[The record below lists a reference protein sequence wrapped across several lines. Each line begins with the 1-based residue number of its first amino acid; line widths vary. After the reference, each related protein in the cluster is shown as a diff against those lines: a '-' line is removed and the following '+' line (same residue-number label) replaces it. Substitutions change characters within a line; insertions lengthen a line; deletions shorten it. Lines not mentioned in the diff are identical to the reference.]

1 MVTLFC
7 LLCFPCLV
15 VFPLLLFS
23 SAPFALL
30 SIVFVSVL
38 LALCLSCSFSL
49 H

>member
-1 MVTLFC
+1 
-7 LLCFPCLV
+7 
-15 VFPLLLFS
+15 
-23 SAPFALL
+23 FALL